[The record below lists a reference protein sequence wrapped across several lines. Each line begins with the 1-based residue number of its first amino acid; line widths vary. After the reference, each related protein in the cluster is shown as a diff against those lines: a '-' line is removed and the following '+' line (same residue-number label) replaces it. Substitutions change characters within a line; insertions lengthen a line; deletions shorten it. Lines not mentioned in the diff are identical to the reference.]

1 MTRGIVL
8 QTKTHVTVVAK
19 ALVGK
24 LSAPF
29 MVERQWLICEKQPEQ
44 GDEIQNQPK
53 LLAALMK
60 KQDALSV
67 GNKIGH
73 VITLS
78 EAEWKE
84 VGMPPGLAV
93 HTYIKSSDQYYQIPP
108 FQLPEALS
116 RDLVKDPSD
125 GVCARVCHQVIIT
138 GAEYCHVHVI
148 CLVFV

>member
-1 MTRGIVL
+1 MSVL
-8 QTKTHVTVVAK
+8 QTNTHVTIVAK
-19 ALVGK
+19 AWVGK

-29 MVERQWLICEKQPEQ
+29 MVERQWLICEKKPEK
-44 GDEIQNQPK
+44 GDEIPNQPK
-53 LLAALMK
+53 LLKALMK
-60 KQDALSV
+60 KQDALIV

-84 VGMPPGLAV
+84 VGMPSGLV
-93 HTYIKSSDQYYQIPP
+93 VDNYIKSNDQYYQIPP

-125 GVCARVCHQVIIT
+125 GVCACVSSGHHHRC
-138 GAEYCHVHVI
+138 
-148 CLVFV
+148 